1 MEKIGENSNSL
12 SKEMKERIGQ
22 IAKHYGYSVRR
33 LEDKCQVGHGNFS
46 RATAILGFDKVAK
59 IIDVYPE
66 ISATWLLTGRGEMLK
81 QTSNDHSDA
90 SAITHVDEL
99 IRIIQTQAATLLEQ
113 QRFIDKHF
121 GQDESRRVSP
131 PRKFSEYPDNKLNK
145 K

>member
-1 MEKIGENSNSL
+1 MEKTGENSNSL

-22 IAKHYGYSVRR
+22 IAKHYGCSVRR

-59 IIDVYPE
+59 IIEVYPE

-81 QTSNDHSDA
+81 RIPEDHSDA
-90 SAITHVDEL
+90 SARTHVDEL
-99 IRIIQTQAATLLEQ
+99 TRIIQTQAATLLEQ
-113 QRFIDKHF
+113 QRFINEHF
-121 GQDESRRVSP
+121 GQDVGKCVP
-131 PRKFSEYPDNKLNK
+131 PPYKYPEYPDNKPNK